1 MSSLW
6 YSYWRHTT
14 DNISEF
20 KMYILREAGISHH
33 NQRTAATVCYDSRL
47 PGALQGMSPLIASRI
62 EKRAL

>member
-1 MSSLW
+1 
-6 YSYWRHTT
+6 
-14 DNISEF
+14 
-20 KMYILREAGISHH
+20 MYILREAGISHH